1 MSELRYYLNR
11 LRGYAGMRLYAQL
24 IAMVALGLFDGIGIY
39 MLVPMLG
46 VLGLLG
52 ADAGAGS
59 IPLAGEWLEALRGL
73 PADYALPVL
82 LAAFV
87 LIMTVQALLQREQ
100 SIRSARLQQ
109 GFVRHL
115 RLSLY
120 EGLMRSN
127 WIFFVRRRRS
137 DFHHLLT
144 SELARV
150 SQATYLMLQLVSSLI
165 FTVIQIGIAFWLS
178 AKLTAVVLVCGA
190 AIALVM
196 RRRIRRAKD
205 VGNRTSELSMH
216 YFAGINDHFNG
227 IKDIKSNRLEAS
239 YLDWFRRLTGR
250 MEANFGEFARLQAT
264 TASLYKIASAALI
277 ALFAYLA
284 IETLHVGAAQLLLI
298 VVLFARLWPR
308 FTAIQSGAEQ
318 IGSSIPALRSLR
330 QLERD
335 CAQARES
342 GDGDDAAAATMAATT
357 AAAPLAVAPWAAA
370 PSVERA
376 EESDGLQVESGI
388 ECRHVYF
395 RYGDEDEG
403 AYALRD
409 VCLKIPAG
417 KMTAIVGKSGAGKS
431 TLVDLLMG
439 LLEPER
445 GTVLID
451 GEPALR
457 ERRLALRHAVSYV
470 AQDPFLFHDSIR
482 HNLLAVRPDADEE
495 ALWTALR
502 FSASEDFVRRLP
514 EGLDTVVGD
523 RGIRLS
529 GGERQRLVLARA
541 ILRKPSILVL
551 DEATSALDADNEA
564 RIQEA
569 IDRLKGK
576 MTIIVIAHRLSTI
589 RGADQVIVMEQG
601 EAIVRDGD
609 SRTAWQDQERT
620 DMDTEKTAGA
630 GVR

>member
-1 MSELRYYLNR
+1 MNR

-24 IAMVALGLFDGIGIY
+24 AAMVALGLFDGIGIY

-46 VLGLLG
+46 LLGLLG
-52 ADAGAGS
+52 DDAGAGS
-59 IPLAGEWLEALRGL
+59 LPLAGDWFEALRGL

-87 LIMTVQALLQREQ
+87 LVMTMQALLQREQ

-115 RLSLY
+115 RLTLY
-120 EGLMRSN
+120 EALMRSN

-150 SQATYLMLQLVSSLI
+150 SQATYLLLQLVSSLV
-165 FTVIQIGIAFWLS
+165 FTIIQVGIAFWLS
-178 AKLTAVVLVCGA
+178 AKLTAIVLVCGA

-205 VGNRTSELSMH
+205 VGNRTSELSQR
-216 YFAGINDHFNG
+216 YYAGLTDHFNG
-227 IKDIKSNRLEAS
+227 IKDIKSNRLESS
-239 YLDWFRRLTGR
+239 YLDWFRALTGR
-250 MEANFGEFARLQAT
+250 MESNFADFARLQAT
-264 TASLYKIASAALI
+264 TASLYKISAAALI

-284 IETLHVGAAQLLLI
+284 VEALHVGAGELLLI

-318 IGSSIPALRSLR
+318 IGSSIPAFRSLR
-330 QLERD
+330 QLER
-335 CAQARES
+335 ES
-342 GDGDDAAAATMAATT
+342 AEACESAEAEPA
-357 AAAPLAVAPWAAA
+357 
-370 PSVERA
+370 ERA
-376 EESDGLQVESGI
+376 EGLQVKDGI
-388 ECRHVYF
+388 ACRHVYF
-395 RYGDEDEG
+395 RYGDEDDAE
-403 AYALRD
+403 YALKD
-409 VCLKIPAG
+409 VCLQIPAG

-439 LLEPER
+439 LLEPES

-451 GEPALR
+451 GKPALR

-482 HNLLAVRPDADEE
+482 DNLLAVRPDAGEDE
-495 ALWTALR
+495 LWTALR
-502 FSASEDFVRRLP
+502 FSASEDFVKRLP

-569 IDRLKGK
+569 IDRLKGT

-589 RGADQVIVMEQG
+589 RGADQVVVLERG
-601 EAIVRDGD
+601 EAIVKEV
-609 SRTAWQDQERT
+609 ERQGLT
-620 DMDTEKTAGA
+620 GETSAGGGSEPSAGA
-630 GVR
+630 R

>member
-1 MSELRYYLNR
+1 MKDLRYYLSR

-24 IAMVALGLFDGIGIY
+24 AAMVALGLFDGIGIY
-39 MLVPMLG
+39 MLAPM
-46 VLGLLG
+46 LGLLG
-52 ADAGAGS
+52 LLGDDAGAGS
-59 IPLAGEWLEALRGL
+59 IPLAGDWLAALRDL
-73 PADYALPVL
+73 PAGYALPVL
-82 LAAFV
+82 LGAYV
-87 LIMTVQALLQREQ
+87 LIMSLQALLQREQ
-100 SIRSARLQQ
+100 SIRGARLQQ

-115 RLSLY
+115 RLRLY

-127 WIFFVRRRRS
+127 WIFFIRSRRS

-150 SQATYLMLQLVSSLI
+150 SQATYLLLQLASSLI

-178 AKLTAVVLVCGA
+178 AKLTAVVIVSGA
-190 AIALVM
+190 AIALFM
-196 RRRIRRAKD
+196 RRRIRRAKE
-205 VGNRTSELSMH
+205 VGNRTSELSQR
-216 YFAGINDHFNG
+216 YYAGLTDHFNG
-227 IKDIKSNRLEAS
+227 IKDIKSNRLEGS
-239 YLDWFRRLTGR
+239 YLDWFRTLTGG
-250 MEANFGEFARLQAT
+250 MEANFNAFSRLQAT
-264 TASLYKIASAALI
+264 TSSLYKISSAVLI

-284 IETLHVGAAQLLLI
+284 VEAFHVAAGELLLI
-298 VVLFARLWPR
+298 VILFARLWPR

-318 IGSSIPALRSLR
+318 IGSAIPAFRSLR
-330 QLERD
+330 QLEHE
-335 CAQARES
+335 CAEARES
-342 GDGDDAAAATMAATT
+342 
-357 AAAPLAVAPWAAA
+357 
-370 PSVERA
+370 A
-376 EESDGLQVESGI
+376 EAESAGSGEALQVREGI
-388 ECRHVYF
+388 ECRGVFF
-395 RYGDEDEG
+395 RYGEDADAE
-403 AYALRD
+403 YALRD
-409 VCLKIPAG
+409 VSLRIPAG

-445 GTVLID
+445 GAVLID

-470 AQDPFLFHDSIR
+470 AQDPFLFHASIR
-482 HNLLAVRPDADEE
+482 DNLKAVRPEAAEE
-495 ALWTALR
+495 ELWEALR
-502 FSASEDFVRRLP
+502 FSASEDFVKRLP
-514 EGLDTVVGD
+514 EGLDTIVGD

-589 RGADQVIVMEQG
+589 RGADQVVVMEHG
-601 EAIVRDGD
+601 EAVIGKEEGLPYQDGQ
-609 SRTAWQDQERT
+609 AQW
-620 DMDTEKTAGA
+620 A
-630 GVR
+630 GVAAVNR